1 MRRFRRPQ
9 LALIGLVV
17 ALVIGYIVQ
26 AVTSGGSESPRPA
39 PAVTAPPPASAALA
53 MSVLGGM
60 PGSGSEMLPHVKA
73 CAATLAAARC
83 RGGAP

>member
-26 AVTSGGSESPRPA
+26 AVTSGGSDAPHPA
-39 PAVTAPPPASAALA
+39 PAVTAPAPSSTSGA

-60 PGSGSEMLPHVKA
+60 SGSRREMLHDVQAP
-73 CAATLAAARC
+73 AAPRS